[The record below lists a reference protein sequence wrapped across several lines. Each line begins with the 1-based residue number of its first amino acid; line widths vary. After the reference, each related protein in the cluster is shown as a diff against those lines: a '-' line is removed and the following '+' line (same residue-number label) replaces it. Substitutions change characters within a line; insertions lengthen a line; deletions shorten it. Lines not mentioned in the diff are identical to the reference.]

1 MVVRVKIALYRKC
14 VPFYNDDLAFY
25 VRYMRRGRRAPSGR
39 RSLFQYKEGSLWAVI
54 SFST

>member
-1 MVVRVKIALYRKC
+1 MRVKIALYRKC